1 MSDTTQH
8 HAYQRGV
15 RMANLWKRLKGT
27 ILKWDSICVSKA
39 RNYKLPGWVGHF
51 PIAIALLAPLATAL
65 LGGVAI
71 AGSLLFIWAIAF
83 ILQQVSQT
91 SSQETDSE
99 YFDSDNHDP
108 LTEYRDGNQGFG
120 LYCGE
125 YRIDQEDE

>member
-1 MSDTTQH
+1 MNDTTQH

-15 RMANLWKRLKGT
+15 RMAKLWKRLKST
-27 ILKWDSICVSKA
+27 ILRWDAFCVTKA
-39 RNYKLPGWVGHF
+39 HNYKLPSWIGHL
-51 PIAIALLAPLATAL
+51 PIAITLLATLATTL

-71 AGSLLFIWAIAF
+71 AGCLLFIWAIAF

-91 SSQETDSE
+91 SSQATDSE
-99 YFDSDNHDP
+99 YFDSDNYES
-108 LTEYRDGNQGFG
+108 LAEYRDSNQGFG